1 MPDYNEEVLQLR
13 IIATIKMLIGDWLC
27 GFINISLALA
37 LSLSPLTLAQKSDEK
52 EKVKPTGKAVLWKEP
67 SDIASRDLYLGP
79 GGEAMKPDLSKIT
92 YLKDQEGGS
101 YSKKFRVKDGSGR
114 EWIAKLSSESQSE
127 TVANRLLWAVG
138 YFTEISY
145 LAPEATIE
153 TKGSFENVRFEAR
166 PENIK
171 RLDSWSWDKNPFIDT
186 PEFRG
191 LKVLMLLF
199 NNWDIKDENNK
210 ILFLRNEESGEDE
223 LLYIISDL
231 GATFGR
237 TGSFISR
244 TRNKPGDYAKSK
256 FISGV
261 KGNYVKFNYDGK
273 HKALFEQVTVEDVQ
287 WAANLISR
295 LTDQQIV
302 DAFRAGNYTDQ
313 QIELLTRSFKA
324 RIDEMKTLQI
334 SKGN

>member
-1 MPDYNEEVLQLR
+1 MLLR
-13 IIATIKMLIGDWLC
+13 DWLC
-27 GFINISLALA
+27 GIINISLALT
-37 LSLSPLTLAQKSDEK
+37 LSLSPPVFGQKDNDKSAPEG
-52 EKVKPTGKAVLWKEP
+52 KPVLWREP

-79 GGEAMKPDLSKIT
+79 GGEAMKPDVNNVTFI
-92 YLKDQEGGS
+92 KDEAGGS
-101 YSKKFRVKDGSGR
+101 YSKKYRVKDGAGR
-114 EWIAKLSSESQSE
+114 VWVAKLSSESQSE

-145 LAPEATIE
+145 LVPRVTIE
-153 TKGSFENVRFEAR
+153 GKGSFENIRFEAR

-171 RLDSWSWDKNPFIDT
+171 REGEWSWDRNHFTDA

-210 ILFLRNEESGEDE
+210 ILVARNEQSGESE

-237 TGSFISR
+237 TGNFFSR
-244 TRNKPGDYAKSK
+244 TRNKPEDYAKAK
-256 FISGV
+256 FIEGV

-273 HKALFEQVTVEDVQ
+273 RGDLFQRITIEDVK
-287 WAANLISR
+287 WAADLMSR
-295 LTDQQIV
+295 LSDQQIA
-302 DAFRAGNYTDQ
+302 DAFRAGNYNDQ
-313 QIELLTRSFKA
+313 QIRLLTNTLKE
-324 RIDEMKTLQI
+324 RIQKMKSL
-334 SKGN
+334 